1 MQRFVVA
8 ILLVATCSS
17 VGAEEPNASLIFL
30 ATFDQGMDAE
40 LGQDRRLRTA
50 ASLER
55 KVIRAGNTR
64 SDLRRISELDGN
76 RRGAFLRF
84 GGKDKQQITMF
95 SGLNSGYRKQ
105 NWDGTVSFWL
115 RLNPDHDLAPGYCD
129 PIQLTDSRWNDGSFF
144 VDFDKDLPRV
154 FRLGVFSEYAY
165 WNPQDRPWEKIGEQ
179 ERPMVVV
186 RQPPFQREKWT
197 HVAWTFRNLNA
208 SDQSPG
214 EATLYL
220 NGKSVGQLKRPLQMD
235 WDQDQTAVML
245 GIAYTGDF
253 DELALFDRCL
263 SAEEISRITSLDR
276 TMTAVGDE

>member
-1 MQRFVVA
+1 
-8 ILLVATCSS
+8 
-17 VGAEEPNASLIFL
+17 
-30 ATFDQGMDAE
+30 
-40 LGQDRRLRTA
+40 
-50 ASLER
+50 
-55 KVIRAGNTR
+55 
-64 SDLRRISELDGN
+64 
-76 RRGAFLRF
+76 
-84 GGKDKQQITMF
+84 
-95 SGLNSGYRKQ
+95 
-105 NWDGTVSFWL
+105 
-115 RLNPDHDLAPGYCD
+115 
-129 PIQLTDSRWNDGSFF
+129 
-144 VDFDKDLPRV
+144 
-154 FRLGVFSEYAY
+154 
-165 WNPQDRPWEKIGEQ
+165 
-179 ERPMVVV
+179 MVVV